1 MPVNSKQRHSSEII
15 VAVVDDFQVKRLDR
29 REVRVDCYRAS
40 GKGGQNRNKVE
51 TAIRLTHVPSGIVV
65 TATEQ
70 RTKGQNLAVAWRRLQ
85 ESFDKQSE
93 ALVHSHT
100 NSIRQQSFDADRRYT
115 WTDWRNE
122 VKLPSGSKANMSKVL
137 SGKLELIL

>member
-1 MPVNSKQRHSSEII
+1 M
-15 VAVVDDFQVKRLDR
+15 KRLDR

-51 TAIRLTHVPSGIVV
+51 TAIRLTHVPTGIVV

-70 RTKGQNLAVAWRRLQ
+70 RTKGQNLAVAWKRL
-85 ESFDKQSE
+85 EAAWDKRETTAVGSK
-93 ALVHSHT
+93 T
-100 NSIRQQSFDADRRYT
+100 NAGRQKAFGMVRYT

-122 VKLPSGSKANMSKVL
+122 VKMPSGSKANMSKVL